1 MGSAMTLI
9 HLDRRPGIRRAL
21 RGRCLRGNGSRF
33 DELDTFAQRD
43 PKWIRSS
50 ASRVHERVRDVRAVI
65 DLARRLFRRR
75 NHDPIGALGLRAAAD
90 TAQEAMLICSADD
103 RIVHANDAAAELFGF
118 PSGDLIGRVVTDLVA
133 PKGTTHEDT
142 QDNAPKQAIPAIALT
157 RERGEVPVEVVRRP
171 LDIPM
176 GELTAVSI
184 RDLSER
190 NRLVEEVG
198 LARDQAK
205 AANKSRSEFLAMMS
219 HELRTPLNAVIGYSE
234 IIKEETFGPVGSPK
248 YREYVDDIHDS
259 GCHLLNIIND
269 ILDLSKLET
278 GSLELLEVDVAVG
291 EALDASARL
300 VRERALTDGVA
311 LELNSGDD
319 LPTLRADERKLK
331 QIIVS
336 LLSNAVKFSDRGG
349 TVTLNAWCRPD
360 SGYVFQIADTG
371 IGMALEDIPKAL
383 APFGQIDSD
392 LNRRYEGTGI
402 GLPLTKALVEMHSG
416 SIDVQSKLGAGTTV
430 TIRFPAE
437 RIGAVSRPAA
447 ARASYTSERLN

>member
-1 MGSAMTLI
+1 MVS
-9 HLDRRPGIRRAL
+9 
-21 RGRCLRGNGSRF
+21 
-33 DELDTFAQRD
+33 
-43 PKWIRSS
+43 
-50 ASRVHERVRDVRAVI
+50 VRDI
-65 DLARRLFRRR
+65 
-75 NHDPIGALGLRAAAD
+75 
-90 TAQEAMLICSADD
+90 
-103 RIVHANDAAAELFGF
+103 
-118 PSGDLIGRVVTDLVA
+118 
-133 PKGTTHEDT
+133 
-142 QDNAPKQAIPAIALT
+142 
-157 RERGEVPVEVVRRP
+157 
-171 LDIPM
+171 
-176 GELTAVSI
+176 
-184 RDLSER
+184 SER

-234 IIKEETFGPVGSPK
+234 IIKDETFGPVGSPK

-278 GSLELLEVDVAVG
+278 GGLELREIDVVVG
-291 EALDASARL
+291 SALDASARL
-300 VRERALTDGVA
+300 VRERATNDGVI
-311 LELNSGDD
+311 LEMNGGDD
-319 LPTLRADERKLK
+319 LPPLRADERKLK

-336 LLSNAVKFSDRGG
+336 LLSNAIKFSHQGG

-360 SGYVFQIADTG
+360 SGYVFQVADNG

-430 TIRFPAE
+430 TVRFPAE
-437 RIGAVSRPAA
+437 RIGSASRSTKV
-447 ARASYTSERLN
+447 RAG

>member
-1 MGSAMTLI
+1 MGSATTWVN
-9 HLDRRPGIRRAL
+9 LDRRPGIGRTPRDRCF
-21 RGRCLRGNGSRF
+21 RGSGSHF
-33 DELDTFAQRD
+33 DVLDAIAQRE
-43 PKWIRSS
+43 PASIRSS
-50 ASRVHERVRDVRAVI
+50 ARQLHETMRDVRAVI
-65 DLARRLFRRR
+65 KLARRLARRPK
-75 NHDPIGALGLRAAAD
+75 DESDVPPGLRAMANA
-90 TAQEAMLICSADD
+90 AQETIVLCSADNKV
-103 RIVHANDAAAELFGF
+103 VHANAAAAELFGC
-118 PSGDLIGRVVTDLVA
+118 PGGELVGRDITALII
-133 PKGTTHEDT
+133 PKGSAPEDAGDGAER
-142 QDNAPKQAIPAIALT
+142 QFAPAVALT
-157 RERGEVPVEVVRRP
+157 RERGEVAVEVVRRP
-171 LDIPM
+171 VDIPM
-176 GELTAVSI
+176 SKLEAISI
-184 RDLSER
+184 RDVSER

-234 IIKEETFGPVGSPK
+234 IIKQETFGPVGSPK

-278 GSLELLEVDVAVG
+278 GGLELLEVDVSVA

-300 VRERALTDGVA
+300 VRERAVTDGVT
-311 LELNSGDD
+311 LELNGGDD

-336 LLSNAVKFSDRGG
+336 LLSNAVKFSSRGG
-349 TVTLNAWCRPD
+349 TVTLNAWCRPE
-360 SGYVFQIADTG
+360 SGYVFQVADTG

-437 RIGAVSRPAA
+437 RIGPAARPAR
-447 ARASYTSERLN
+447 ARAG

>member
-1 MGSAMTLI
+1 M
-9 HLDRRPGIRRAL
+9 
-21 RGRCLRGNGSRF
+21 
-33 DELDTFAQRD
+33 
-43 PKWIRSS
+43 
-50 ASRVHERVRDVRAVI
+50 I
-65 DLARRLFRRR
+65 DLARRLFGRQS
-75 NHDPIGALGLRAAAD
+75 HDPIGAHGLRAAAD
-90 TAQEAMLICSADD
+90 VAQESMLVCSADN
-103 RIVHANDAAAELFGF
+103 RVVHANAAATELFGY
-118 PSGDLIGRVVTDLVA
+118 PASDLVGRDVA
-133 PKGTTHEDT
+133 GLVVPKGTTSEDA
-142 QDNAPKQAIPAIALT
+142 QDDAARQSVPAIALT
-157 RERGEVPVEVVRRP
+157 RERGEVSIEVVRRP

-176 GELTAVSI
+176 SELEAVSI
-184 RDLSER
+184 RDVSER

-234 IIKEETFGPVGSPK
+234 IIREETFGPVGSPK
-248 YREYVDDIHDS
+248 YREYVVDIHDS
-259 GCHLLNIIND
+259 GCHLLSIIND

-278 GSLELLEVDVAVG
+278 GRLELLEVDVSVV
-291 EALDASARL
+291 EALDASVRL
-300 VRERALTDGVA
+300 VRERAITDGVT
-311 LELNSGDD
+311 LELTSGDD
-319 LPTLRADERKLK
+319 LPTLHADERKLK

-349 TVTLNAWCRPD
+349 TVTLNAWCRPE
-360 SGYVFQIADTG
+360 SGYVFQVADTG

-416 SIDVQSKLGAGTTV
+416 SIDVQSKLGVGTTV

-437 RIGAVSRPAA
+437 RIGAVNLSAK
-447 ARASYTSERLN
+447 ARAG

>member
-1 MGSAMTLI
+1 MAN
-9 HLDRRPGIRRAL
+9 A
-21 RGRCLRGNGSRF
+21 
-33 DELDTFAQRD
+33 
-43 PKWIRSS
+43 
-50 ASRVHERVRDVRAVI
+50 
-65 DLARRLFRRR
+65 
-75 NHDPIGALGLRAAAD
+75 
-90 TAQEAMLICSADD
+90 AQEMILLCSTDN
-103 RIVHANDAAAELFGF
+103 RVVHANNAAAEFFGC
-118 PSGDLIGRVVTDLVA
+118 PGIDLIGRDAESLLV
-133 PKGTTHEDT
+133 PKEVASEDAGDGTTP
-142 QDNAPKQAIPAIALT
+142 QSAPATALT
-157 RERGEVPVEVVRRP
+157 RERSEVAVEVVRRP
-171 LDIPM
+171 VDIPLV
-176 GELTAVSI
+176 EWESVSI
-184 RDLSER
+184 RDVSEH

-248 YREYVDDIHDS
+248 YREYVDDIHSS

-278 GSLELLEVDVAVG
+278 GGLELREIDVAVG
-291 EALDASARL
+291 PALDASVRL
-300 VRERALTDGVA
+300 VRERATNDGVI
-311 LELNSGDD
+311 LEMSGGDD
-319 LPTLRADERKLK
+319 LPSLRADERKLK

-336 LLSNAVKFSDRGG
+336 LLSNAIKFSHPGG
-349 TVTLNAWCRPD
+349 TVSLNAWCRPD
-360 SGYVFQIADTG
+360 SGYVFQVADTG

-437 RIGAVSRPAA
+437 RIGAVSRSTR
-447 ARASYTSERLN
+447 ARAG